1 MEWWVKKVQ
10 DNASASLCRVVLQ
23 SGALEMIA
31 EIEACRLRLREGDK
45 LTPLADARYCLNNNP
60 TQTLKIRNAT
70 HYSSGV
76 GQTPANNTSPL
87 PLLVMV

>member
-1 MEWWVKKVQ
+1 
-10 DNASASLCRVVLQ
+10 
-23 SGALEMIA
+23 MIA

-70 HYSSGV
+70 HYSSERWTNAGK
-76 GQTPANNTSPL
+76 
-87 PLLVMV
+87 

>member
-45 LTPLADARYCLNNNP
+45 LTPLADAR
-60 TQTLKIRNAT
+60 
-70 HYSSGV
+70 
-76 GQTPANNTSPL
+76 
-87 PLLVMV
+87 

>member
-45 LTPLADARYCLNNNP
+45 LTDAPRDKCTLSCAINGIHAAFHYLKKNYISGCVMTVP
-60 TQTLKIRNAT
+60 T
-70 HYSSGV
+70 GW
-76 GQTPANNTSPL
+76 
-87 PLLVMV
+87 

>member
-70 HYSSGV
+70 HYSSER

>member
-31 EIEACRLRLREGDK
+31 EIEACRLRLREGINS
-45 LTPLADARYCLNNNP
+45 LRWPMRA
-60 TQTLKIRNAT
+60 I
-70 HYSSGV
+70 V
-76 GQTPANNTSPL
+76 
-87 PLLVMV
+87 

>member
-10 DNASASLCRVVLQ
+10 DNASASLCRVVL

-45 LTPLADARYCLNNNP
+45 LASIPLADARYCLNNNP

-70 HYSSGV
+70 HYSSERWTNAGK
-76 GQTPANNTSPL
+76 
-87 PLLVMV
+87 

>member
-31 EIEACRLRLREGDK
+31 EIEACRTCRKAINSLRWPMR
-45 LTPLADARYCLNNNP
+45 A
-60 TQTLKIRNAT
+60 I
-70 HYSSGV
+70 V
-76 GQTPANNTSPL
+76 
-87 PLLVMV
+87 

>member
-23 SGALEMIA
+23 KRCAEMIA
-31 EIEACRLRLREGDK
+31 EIEACRLACGKDK

-70 HYSSGV
+70 HYSSERWTNAGK
-76 GQTPANNTSPL
+76 
-87 PLLVMV
+87 